1 MSKPGGAGE
10 LTQEQR
16 RFFGSAAES
25 IETGLPAQREAIGF
39 FSNLLGDEQQQL
51 ESIGPAIRG
60 ARSQFDLARERT
72 AGFTGGAAREAD
84 LRTGIAEAA
93 TVSGILAQAPFQA
106 AAALGSLSGQAISGG
121 AQVGQV
127 GSGVALTQ
135 IQARQL
141 EFERAAEAGKSLA
154 STIAGFA

>member
-16 RFFGSAAES
+16 RLFGSAAES
-25 IETGLPAQREAIGF
+25 IEQGLPAQREAIGF

-51 ESIGPAIRG
+51 ESVGPAIRG
-60 ARSQFDLARERT
+60 ARAQFDLARDRT
-72 AGFTGGAAREAD
+72 SGFTGGAAREAD

-106 AAALGSLSGQAISGG
+106 AGALGALGGQAIGGG

-127 GSGVALTQ
+127 GSGVAFTQ
-135 IQARQL
+135 IQARNL
-141 EFERAAEAGKSLA
+141 EFQRAAEAGESLA
-154 STIAGFA
+154 STITGFF

>member
-1 MSKPGGAGE
+1 MSKPGGSGE

-25 IETGLPAQREAIGF
+25 IETGIPAQREAIGF

-51 ESIGPAIRG
+51 ESVGPAIRG
-60 ARSQFDLARERT
+60 ARQQFDIARERT

-93 TVSGILAQAPFQA
+93 TVGGILAQAPFQA
-106 AAALGSLSGQAISGG
+106 AGALGQLGGQAVQTG

-127 GSGVALTQ
+127 GSGIAFTQ

-141 EFERAAEAGKSLA
+141 EFERASQAGAALA
-154 STIAGFA
+154 STIPF

>member
-1 MSKPGGAGE
+1 MGKGGGQE
-10 LTQEQR
+10 LTTEQR
-16 RFFGSAAES
+16 RFFGAAAES

-60 ARSQFDLARERT
+60 ARQQFDVTRERT
-72 AGFTGGAAREAD
+72 AGLTGGAAREAD

-93 TVSGILAQAPFQA
+93 TVSGLLAQAPFQA
-106 AAALGSLSGQAISGG
+106 AGALGSLGTAALGGG

-127 GSGVALTQ
+127 GSGIAFTNLQAQTGNAQSFAQAAAAGAQLVAATL
-135 IQARQL
+135 
-141 EFERAAEAGKSLA
+141 
-154 STIAGFA
+154 